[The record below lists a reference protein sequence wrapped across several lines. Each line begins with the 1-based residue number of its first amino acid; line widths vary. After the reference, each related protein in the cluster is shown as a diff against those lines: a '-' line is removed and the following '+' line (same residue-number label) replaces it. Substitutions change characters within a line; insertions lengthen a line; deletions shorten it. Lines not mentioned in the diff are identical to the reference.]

1 MVGIINNKKRLLLNP
16 TKAIKT
22 ELTNDNYSMQLANPT
37 ASITRGF
44 RIKHGLTADL
54 DTRPSQRR
62 DRQELTILSIKN
74 ESPTPITCFIIS

>member
-1 MVGIINNKKRLLLNP
+1 MVGIINNKKRLLPNP

-54 DTRPSQRR
+54 DTRPSQR
-62 DRQELTILSIKN
+62 QELTILSIKN

>member
-1 MVGIINNKKRLLLNP
+1 MVGIINNKKRLLANP

-44 RIKHGLTADL
+44 RIKHRLTADL